1 MKKHYRKFTPQAYGK
16 CGDSMKPACG
26 QYTAHITKDCTPIMD
41 EVTCAK
47 CLKAL
52 AKCGY
57 MKPNSMLYV
66 KQQNAEHETRP

>member
-1 MKKHYRKFTPQAYGK
+1 MKKHYRKFVRRAYGNY
-16 CGDSMKPACG
+16 GDSMKPACG

-52 AKCGY
+52 GKCVSVQTTPGLTVAGR
-57 MKPNSMLYV
+57 KD
-66 KQQNAEHETRP
+66 